1 MGMNSTEKAFF
12 NSNRKHVVNIT
23 NHGIHEWELTPGLQ
37 DTGGQNIFVNE
48 FAEELVR
55 KNCKVTI
62 INRGG
67 FPHPETGVLQT
78 GTHFKNPYQRIFY
91 LEDNYPEFVRKEDMG
106 ERIPDLFNALR
117 KFVAHDRAPIDL
129 LVTHYWDAG
138 LLGLQLQDEILP
150 NLKHIWVPHS
160 LGAIKGKMVTRE
172 QMTELR
178 IQERITAEKIVLGK
192 VDGVGVT
199 SGIIRDS
206 LTHDYG
212 YQGKTL
218 WLPPCV
224 DTGRYHKREVSDSAP
239 IWDLLQQHTD
249 LPTSEIRK
257 RLIIS
262 EISRTDRTKRKDIL
276 IKAFAEA
283 HREFKNTFL
292 IVSISQNKSELANE
306 LNALI
311 DKLQLRD
318 SIAVVGSV
326 WDYLPEIYAISDIYC
341 TPSIMEGFGMSA
353 QEAAST
359 SVPVVAS
366 DKVVFATEYLLGEK
380 AEAVEYDTDR
390 SFQVGDGAI
399 IVPADDVK
407 GFSAALS
414 LLIKDKSLRKRMGH
428 EAYEK
433 TIPYFTFDNIITD
446 FLTEINS

>member
-1 MGMNSTEKAFF
+1 MDINSTEKAFCD
-12 NSNRKHVVNIT
+12 SPRKHIVNIT

-48 FAEELVR
+48 FADELVR

-67 FPHPETGVLQT
+67 FPHPETGKIQSGLS
-78 GTHFKNPYQRIFY
+78 FKNPFQRIFY
-91 LEDNYPEFVRKEDMG
+91 LEDNLPSFVRKEDMG
-106 ERIPDLFNALR
+106 ERIPNLFDALR
-117 KFVAHDRAPIDL
+117 KFIAYDKVPIDL

-138 LLGLQLQDEILP
+138 LLGLQLQGKILP
-150 NLKHIWVPHS
+150 NLKHIWIPHS
-160 LGAIKGKMVTRE
+160 LGAIKEKMITQEQKSDLRIHERIAAEKMVLE
-172 QMTELR
+172 
-178 IQERITAEKIVLGK
+178 K

-206 LTHDYG
+206 LHHDYD

-224 DTGRYHKREVSDSAP
+224 DINRYHKREIGDDAP
-239 IWDLLQQHTD
+239 VWELLRQHSE
-249 LPTSEIRK
+249 LPVTEIRQ

-262 EISRTDRTKRKDIL
+262 EISRTDQTKRKDVL
-276 IKAFAEA
+276 IKAFAEV
-283 HREFKNTFL
+283 HKTIKNTFL
-292 IVSISQNKSELANE
+292 IISINHDKNELTRE

-311 DKLQLRD
+311 DGLHLRD

-326 WDYLPEIYAISDIYC
+326 WEVLPEIYAISDIYC

-353 QEAAST
+353 QEAAAT
-359 SVPVVAS
+359 SVPIVAS
-366 DKVVFATEYLLGEK
+366 DKVVFATEYLLG
-380 AEAVEYDTDR
+380 ANVNNVTYATNR
-390 SFQVGDGAI
+390 SLQVGEGAVV
-399 IVPADDVK
+399 VPVDDVK
-407 GFSAALS
+407 GFSTALTM
-414 LLIKDKSLRKRMGH
+414 LLKDKTLRKSMG
-428 EAYEK
+428 EDAFSK